1 VQNQLSDKDL
11 LAMCQSGNESG
22 FAQLYHRYAK
32 KIFNSIYRI
41 LSNQE
46 ESEDILQET
55 FVDFFSRSD
64 KWHSVLSVEAWLRR
78 MGVNKAISLLRKNK
92 QYFTPVDDLEIQDDG
107 EDELLEK
114 EWRECRLTDLENVID
129 QLTGIPKMVVNLYL
143 FEDMSH
149 DEVAETLGMTAVA
162 VRSQYHRAKKKIY
175 EQLKERYNYA
185 G

>member
-1 VQNQLSDKDL
+1 
-11 LAMCQSGNESG
+11 MCRSGNEAG

-64 KWHSVLSVEAWLRR
+64 KWESVLCVEAWLRR

-92 QYFTPVDDLEIQDDG
+92 QYFTPVDDLEIEDG
-107 EDELLEK
+107 SEDELLEK
-114 EWRECRLTDLENVID
+114 EWRECQLTDLEMVID
-129 QLTGIPKMVVNLYL
+129 QLTGIPKMVINLYL

-149 DEVAETLGMTAVA
+149 DEVAEALGMTAVA

>member
-1 VQNQLSDKDL
+1 MENQLSDRDL

-55 FVDFFSRSD
+55 FVEFFSKSD
-64 KWHSVLSVEAWLRR
+64 KWHAVLNVEAWLRR

-92 QYFTPVDDLEIQDDG
+92 QYHTPIDDLEIRDEG

-114 EWRECRLTDLENVID
+114 EWRECRLTDLESVID
-129 QLTGIPKMVVNLYL
+129 QLTGIPKMIINLYL

-149 DEVAETLGMTAVA
+149 DEVAESLGMTAVA

>member
-1 VQNQLSDKDL
+1 MQDQLSDKDL
-11 LAMCQSGNESG
+11 LAMCQSGNELG

-32 KIFNSIYRI
+32 KVFNSIYRV

-46 ESEDILQET
+46 ESEDVLQET
-55 FVDFFSRSD
+55 FVEFFSRSD
-64 KWHSVLSVEAWLRR
+64 KWEAVLSVEAWLRR

-92 QYFTPVDDLEIQDDG
+92 QYFSPIEDLEIRDEG

-114 EWRECRLTDLENVID
+114 EWRECQLTDLEAVID
-129 QLTGIPKMVVNLYL
+129 QLTGVPKMVVNLYL

-149 DEVAETLGMTAVA
+149 DEVADTLGMTAVA

>member
-1 VQNQLSDKDL
+1 
-11 LAMCQSGNESG
+11 MCSSGNESG

-32 KIFNSIYRI
+32 KIYNSIYRI

-55 FVDFFSRSD
+55 FVEFFSKSE
-64 KWHSVLSVEAWLRR
+64 KWHAVQSVEAWLRR

-92 QYFTPVDDLEIQDDG
+92 PYYMPIEELEIQDEG
-107 EDELLEK
+107 EKELLEK
-114 EWRECRLTDLENVID
+114 EWRECQLTDLEAVID
-129 QLTGIPKMVVNLYL
+129 QLAGIPKMVVNLYL
-143 FEDMSH
+143 FEDMNH
-149 DEVAETLGMTAVA
+149 EEVADALGMTAVA